1 MFGVISASGQP
12 DISERGAG
20 SRLPRASSFV
30 GRWSILHYDPVMP
43 SFLYRCPNTGYPVQ
57 GYRADEALQDNEYV
71 YEPALCI
78 MCQQIHHVNVTTGK
92 VVGEDDAE

>member
-1 MFGVISASGQP
+1 MVHPLSA
-12 DISERGAG
+12 
-20 SRLPRASSFV
+20 FV
-30 GRWSILHYDPVMP
+30 ILHYYPGMP
-43 SFLYRCPNTGYPVQ
+43 PFQYRCPNTGYRVQ
-57 GYRADEALQDNEYV
+57 GYRADDALQANEDV